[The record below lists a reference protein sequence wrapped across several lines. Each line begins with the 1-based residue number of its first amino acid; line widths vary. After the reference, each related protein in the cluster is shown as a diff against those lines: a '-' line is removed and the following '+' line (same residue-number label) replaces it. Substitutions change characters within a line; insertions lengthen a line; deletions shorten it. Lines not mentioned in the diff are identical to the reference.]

1 MKLPK
6 FRTPEGGAARTHFQA
21 LVLYC
26 TQYAPKGDG
35 GMFSIVLRFAVTVAA
50 IPLCA
55 TYYPGVHMQNLQA
68 ALIAG
73 AALGAFY
80 ALLRPLARLL
90 LKIINFLTLGL
101 IYILIDTWLVW
112 TVAGMYPD
120 AIAVDSFLWA
130 AAVAASVN
138 IARMIIDII
147 TRSMKR

>member
-1 MKLPK
+1 
-6 FRTPEGGAARTHFQA
+6 
-21 LVLYC
+21 
-26 TQYAPKGDG
+26 
-35 GMFSIVLRFAVTVAA
+35 MFSIVLRFAVTVAA

-55 TYYPGVHMQNLQA
+55 TYYPGVHMTELQA

-90 LKIINFLTLGL
+90 LKIVNFLTLGL

-120 AIAVDSFLWA
+120 AITVDSFWWA

-138 IARMIIDII
+138 IVRMLIDII
-147 TRSMKR
+147 TRSAKR

>member
-1 MKLPK
+1 
-6 FRTPEGGAARTHFQA
+6 
-21 LVLYC
+21 
-26 TQYAPKGDG
+26 
-35 GMFSIVLRFAVTVAA
+35 MFSIVLRFAVTVAA